1 MQNELRVLSGGL
13 YPRPQANPE
22 ADFESG
28 HGLQRRPSVAIEDVR
43 DSRGGDAGLLRDPFD
58 ASVAVPLA
66 AEVNHHGLDHL
77 MLGHGHIET
86 VRPARVEAGGAT
98 GLRSYHAFTV
108 APGTSNVLLGVVIS
122 TLGPE
127 VRLPRDLVR
136 PETRFEHR
144 LGRRDGVDGRPA
156 FAGNP
161 SAKDRLADTGP
172 LGEVLL
178 RRCPSPLDI
187 PLNLAHERRA
197 HFQRLGVDGRKP
209 CGVNVWPLR
218 VGLAWRWEGGH
229 GFHRTCGRSGSRS
242 GFRCGGTA
250 LARKGGT
257 SCC

>member
-1 MQNELRVLSGGL
+1 MQNELRVLSSGL

-58 ASVAVPLA
+58 ASVTVPLA

-77 MLGHGHIET
+77 MLGHGHTET
-86 VRPARVEAGGAT
+86 VGPARVEAGGAT

-108 APGTSNVLLGVVIS
+108 ATGTSNTLLGVVVAA
-122 TLGPE
+122 LGPQ

-136 PETRFEHR
+136 PETRLEHR
-144 LGRRDGVDGRPA
+144 LGCRDGVDGRPA

-161 SAKDRLADTGP
+161 AAKDRLADTGP

-197 HFQRLGVDGRKP
+197 HFQRLGVDGLKP
-209 CGVNVWPLR
+209 LGVDVRPLR
-218 VGLAWRWEGGH
+218 VGLARRWVGGH
-229 GFHRTCGRSGSRS
+229 GFHRTGVRNGFRSGV
-242 GFRCGGTA
+242 RCGGTTSA
-250 LARKGGT
+250 PKGGA
-257 SCC
+257 SCR